1 MTDTKILHPKYT
13 EHTSNTDQS
22 ALLSLQVQSKC
33 IFHTYFPMDNLGIA
47 NNAAQFWENKHVF
60 QEVCKKKTKTQTL
73 KLTAQTLKYLT
84 VNL

>member
-13 EHTSNTDQS
+13 GQTLNTDQS

-33 IFHTYFPMDNLGIA
+33 IFHTYFPVDNLGIA
-47 NNAAQFWENKHVF
+47 NNVAQFWENKCILGSL
-60 QEVCKKKTKTQTL
+60 QEKITL
-73 KLTAQTLKYLT
+73 KPAAQTLKYLT